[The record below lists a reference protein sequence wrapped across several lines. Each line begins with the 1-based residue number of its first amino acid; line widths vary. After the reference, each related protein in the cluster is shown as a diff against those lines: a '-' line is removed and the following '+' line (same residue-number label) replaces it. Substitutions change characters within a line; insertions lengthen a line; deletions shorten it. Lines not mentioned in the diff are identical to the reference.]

1 MANFKKAIAIVLK
14 HEGGYVNDPV
24 DAGGE
29 TNFGISKRSYPNL
42 DIKRLTRQQAI
53 DIYKRDFW
61 DKHRLEEIKSDAVA
75 TKLLD
80 TIVNIGPSSNAKFVQ
95 RVCNILADSRL
106 AVDGVMGSKTL
117 TLVNTIDEK
126 KFLEQF
132 RELQE
137 LHYKKIVMKDS
148 SQQKFLAGWL
158 VRAAS

>member
-1 MANFKKAIAIVLK
+1 MANFRKAIEIVLK
-14 HEGGYVNDPV
+14 HEGGYVNDPL

-42 DIKRLTRQQAI
+42 NIKRLTRQEAI

-61 DKHRLEEIKSDAVA
+61 DKNRLEEIKSDDVA

-80 TIVNIGPSSNAKFVQ
+80 TIVNIGASPNAKIVQ
-95 RVCNILADSRL
+95 RVCNILTGSRL
-106 AVDGVMGSKTL
+106 NVDGIMGTKTL
-117 TLVNTIDEK
+117 TLVNTIDEQ

-137 LHYKKIVMKDS
+137 LHYRKIVLKNP
-148 SQQKFLAGWL
+148 SQKKFLEGWL